1 MIAPSLSPR
10 WKSVAAYIA
19 AALLTLLFLTWALQL
34 WRADLRVPL
43 TYYGEA
49 KFNSLLIKGVLDNGW
64 HVHNPAMAAP
74 GALDLRDVPMSDN
87 NLHFA
92 LIKLIGLFTNDSGL
106 ALNLFY
112 LLTFPLVT
120 LAALFA
126 LRQLG
131 ASFPSSIFASV
142 LYSLLPFHF
151 QRGQHHLFLSA
162 YFLVPLAMLVVLWIA
177 TGQLSVTDEAGKF
190 RLRWRDPKLIAAL
203 IICLLVSIGGTYYAF
218 FTCFFLLVAG
228 CAAAVQFRSVKRLL
242 LPLTLVAV
250 IFGGLT
256 LTLLPSILYLRQN
269 GATPIV
275 ERYSIDAETYSLRL
289 ATLLLPV
296 SGHRVTLMM
305 KLKAAYNQ
313 RLFINENDDATLGI
327 FGVIGFIGLFGWL
340 LLKKPE
346 AWKWAE
352 DGTGGVM
359 SHLSILNLAAFLLA
373 TFGGLGALVALVI
386 TTKIR
391 AYNRLS
397 IFIAFFS
404 LATLALLLDWLARK
418 YFRSQTGRNIF
429 YGALAGL
436 LVLGFLDQ
444 AAPRFIP
451 NYAANKAEYDSDAK
465 FMHKIESALP
475 QSSMIF
481 QLPFVSFPEAPRAGK
496 MFDYDHARGYL
507 LTHGLRW
514 SYGAMKSRQD
524 EAWQKQLTSKPT
536 PEMTENIALSG
547 FQGIYLN
554 RNGYND
560 AKVEGE
566 ITSVIGP
573 PQFTSDDGKLI
584 YYDLR
589 PLAAQLPG
597 KYGDQLAAKREEA
610 LHPLLLVWGNGFSE
624 LEGAGETNL
633 RWGAYDSD
641 LLIVNDS
648 PHPRQIKIETSF
660 ATQNDATLQI
670 IGSLLNIQ
678 MKTSKEPI
686 QFSQTLTIPSGKHG
700 LHFRSDAQRVLA
712 PGDFR
717 NLVFKVINFKLT
729 VEN

>member
-1 MIAPSLSPR
+1 MNAHYFSPR

-19 AALLTLLFLTWALQL
+19 AAMLTSMFLTWALQL

-87 NLHFA
+87 NLHFI
-92 LIKLIGLFTNDSGL
+92 LIKLIGLFTKDSGL

-120 LAALFA
+120 LTALFA

-142 LYSLLPFHF
+142 LYALLPFHF

-162 YFLVPLAMLVVLWIA
+162 YFLVPLAMLVVLWVA
-177 TGQLSVTDEAGKF
+177 TGKLSLMALMDETGRL
-190 RLRWRDPKLIAAL
+190 RLRWREPKLIASL
-203 IICLLVSIGGTYYAF
+203 IISLLVSIGGTYYAF

-228 CAAAVQFRSVKRLL
+228 CAAAVQHRSVKRLL
-242 LPLTLVAV
+242 LPVTLVAV

-256 LTLLPSILYLRQN
+256 LNLLPSILYLRQN

-289 ATLLLPV
+289 AALLLPV

-327 FGVIGFIGLFGWL
+327 IGVIGFLGLIGWL

-346 AWKWAE
+346 AGRWAE
-352 DGTGGVM
+352 DGTGGVV

-373 TFGGLGALVALVI
+373 TFGGIGAMVALVI

-391 AYNRLS
+391 AYNRVS

-404 LATLALLLDWLARK
+404 FAAVALLLDWLAAR
-418 YFRSQTGRNIF
+418 YVRSKARRNVF
-429 YGALAGL
+429 YGVLVGL
-436 LVLGFLDQ
+436 LVFGFLDQ

-465 FMHKIESALP
+465 FMHQIETALP
-475 QSSMIF
+475 QSAMVF
-481 QLPFVSFPEAPRAGK
+481 QLPFVSFPEAPRAGR

-524 EAWQKQLTSKPT
+524 EAWQKLITSKPA
-536 PEMTENIALSG
+536 PEMIENIALSG

-560 AKVEGE
+560 AKIEGE
-566 ITSVIGP
+566 ITSALGP

-584 YYDLR
+584 FYDLR
-589 PLAAQLPG
+589 SLAAQLPG
-597 KYGDQLAAKREEA
+597 KYGDQFAAKREEA

-624 LEGAGETNL
+624 LEGAGDANL

-648 PHPRQIKIETSF
+648 PRPRQIKIETSF
-660 ATQNDATLQI
+660 ATQNDATLRI
-670 IGSLLNIQ
+670 NGSLLNTQ
-678 MKTSKEPI
+678 LKTGKEPI
-686 QFSQTLTIPSGKHG
+686 QFSQTLTI
-700 LHFRSDAQRVLA
+700 
-712 PGDFR
+712 
-717 NLVFKVINFKLT
+717 
-729 VEN
+729 